1 MISRYAH
8 QGLTWIDLESPTKD
22 EVTVL
27 SEEFQLHPVIANEL
41 LESSERA
48 KVDLY
53 ENAIYLILHFPM
65 RNRSTLHIEEA
76 EIDFVLLKDTLIT
89 THYELID
96 PLHDFARLFEVDS
109 FLSASKITEHSGFL
123 FFTQIRELYKHTLF
137 LAEEIT
143 HDIRDIEKRIF
154 AGEESEMVSRISKA
168 NRELIDIKQSLR
180 AHKETLKS
188 FSETCG
194 KIFGADFSYYV
205 SMIEGEYARIEQI
218 LLENREMLQDLR
230 RTNDSLLSVK
240 TNATVRRLTVVN
252 ILFMP
257 LTLIAEI
264 YAIHSRFLYLDESWQ
279 LLTLFGVM
287 AFICFISVIYFR
299 NKKWL

>member
-8 QGLTWIDLESPTKD
+8 QGLTWIDLESPTHD
-22 EVTVL
+22 EVAVL
-27 SEEFQLHPVIANEL
+27 SEEFDLHPVIANEL

-53 ENAIYLILHFPM
+53 ENAVYLILHFPM
-65 RNRSTLHIEEA
+65 RNRSNGHIEEA
-76 EIDFVLLKDTLIT
+76 EIDFVLLQNTLIT

-96 PLHDFARLFEVDS
+96 PLHDFARLFEADS
-109 FLSASKITEHSGFL
+109 FLNSAKLTQHTGFL

-137 LAEEIT
+137 LAESVT

-154 AGEESEMVSRISKA
+154 AGEESDMVARISKT

-188 FSETCG
+188 FSETCER
-194 KIFGADFSYYV
+194 IYGADFSYYV
-205 SMIEGEYARIEQI
+205 SMIEGEYSRIEQ
-218 LLENREMLQDLR
+218 LLAENREMLHDLR

-240 TNATVRRLTVVN
+240 TNATIRWLTAVNVALLPLGLISWIFAMHSPYLELAEPRQLFTVLGSMVVVG
-252 ILFMP
+252 I
-257 LTLIAEI
+257 
-264 YAIHSRFLYLDESWQ
+264 
-279 LLTLFGVM
+279 
-287 AFICFISVIYFR
+287 ISVLYFR